1 MSDPQTPPPG
11 SEPLFAG
18 VQRESARLAGDV
30 RWAIGKRWELAQLEL
45 TIAAWQVKRLSIWLA
60 AAAWAALTLLPLV
73 IVLIADGLGAVTV
86 WSRTAWLGLFVLLLA
101 IGIPAAVWFAW
112 KRFRREFVGL
122 EATMAEL
129 REDLRWLEE
138 HLPQYDSSS

>member
-1 MSDPQTPPPG
+1 MADAQSPPPG

-30 RWAIGKRWELAQLEL
+30 RGAVGKRWELAQLEL

-60 AAAWAALTLLPLV
+60 GALWAALTLLPLV

-86 WSRTAWLGLFVLLLA
+86 WSRTIWLGLFVLLLA
-101 IGIPAAVWFAW
+101 LGIPAGVWYAW
-112 KRFRREFVGL
+112 TRFRREFVGL
-122 EATMAEL
+122 EATLAEL